1 MNKQSFITTSEED
14 TQKLG
19 EEFALKL
26 HPKDVVFL
34 IGELGSGKTTFVKGI
49 AKGLGVQT
57 RIISPTFVFLRTHT
71 VKNQESRIRNQ
82 ESGIRT
88 LYHLDLYRLDNESDI
103 KNLALDDL
111 FTDPEAVTIIEWP
124 EKIENL
130 SQKKYKILFEH
141 RTKDSRKITIEYGK

>member
-1 MNKQSFITTSEED
+1 MKTFITTSGEG

-26 HPKDVVFL
+26 RPKDIVFL

-49 AKGLGVQT
+49 ARGLGVKT
-57 RIISPTFVFLRTHT
+57 RIISPTFVFLRSHT
-71 VKNQESRIRNQ
+71 VRSQESEVRGLDIKK
-82 ESGIRT
+82 

-103 KNLALDDL
+103 KNLSLDDL
-111 FTDPEAVTIIEWP
+111 FNDSEAVTIIEWP

-130 SQKKYKILFEH
+130 PQKTYKILFEH
-141 RTKDSRKITIEYGK
+141 RSENSRKITINHVSS